1 MHLGA
6 VLSKFNFLLMAFA
19 LVKPN
24 IVERRRCI
32 NNSTIVGLLNVG
44 IHLTGGVEDLKKA
57 LVRQWMIKWSIIENC
72 LKIVIVNQ
80 VELRTDVVGLKV
92 MYVGH

>member
-32 NNSTIVGLLNVG
+32 NNSTIVGLLDVS
-44 IHLTGGVEDLKKA
+44 IHLAGGVKDLKKA
-57 LVRQWMIKWSIIENC
+57 LIRQWMIKWGIIENC
-72 LKIVIVNQ
+72 LKVVIVNQ
-80 VELRTDVVGLKV
+80 VELRTDVVGLEV
-92 MYVGH
+92 PNVGH